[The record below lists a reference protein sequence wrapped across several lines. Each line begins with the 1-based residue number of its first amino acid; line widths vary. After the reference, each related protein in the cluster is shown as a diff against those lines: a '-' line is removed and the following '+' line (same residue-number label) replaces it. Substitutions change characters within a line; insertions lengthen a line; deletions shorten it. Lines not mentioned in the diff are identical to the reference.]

1 MGRLYIL
8 NSLLME
14 AVHLRE
20 QSIGHRV
27 TPLLH
32 EPRLI
37 AAPRLH
43 LLPLAISALESRGS
57 TWTIMSLIIA
67 TE

>member
-8 NSLLME
+8 DSLLME

-43 LLPLAISALESRGS
+43 LLPLAICALESKGS
-57 TWTIMSLIIA
+57 SWTIR
-67 TE
+67 